1 MQGWQ
6 GWWPV
11 NKQMVR
17 KLVMMS
23 THLLLFVANI
33 SCTSI
38 LPVLQTLLKVAILY
52 QVSRCSCCCCCSCSC
67 CCGRRSCE
75 QITLQW
81 EGLNW
86 YSYTWIM
93 IHDINCERNER
104 KERQQKGE
112 LRRAQSPKPQ
122 MNRLNKVGNLEEQVK
137 GKEKG
142 DAWLSVNNCQLFRG
156 VCTPRIWTTCPFD
169 LIWSDAKWT

>member
-1 MQGWQ
+1 
-6 GWWPV
+6 
-11 NKQMVR
+11 MVR

-52 QVSRCSCCCCCSCSC
+52 QVSRRSCCCCSCSWCCCSC
-67 CCGRRSCE
+67 CCGGRNCE
-75 QITLQW
+75 QIALQW

-86 YSYTWIM
+86 YSYIGIM

-104 KERQQKGE
+104 KERQEKGK
-112 LRRAQSPKPQ
+112 LTRAQLLKTQ
-122 MNRLNKVGNLEEQVK
+122 IHQINKVGNLDEQAK

-156 VCTPRIWTTCPFD
+156 VRTPRIWTTCPFD
-169 LIWSDAKWT
+169 LVWSDAKWT